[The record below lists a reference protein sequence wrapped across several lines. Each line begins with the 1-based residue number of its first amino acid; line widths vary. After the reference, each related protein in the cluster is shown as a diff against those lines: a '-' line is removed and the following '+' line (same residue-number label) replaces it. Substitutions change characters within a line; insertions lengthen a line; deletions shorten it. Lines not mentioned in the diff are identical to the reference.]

1 MIPSMH
7 IALGPYQQLWITYLR
22 PLRGKVALL
31 VAFLLGS
38 IGLGLG
44 GPLLTAGF
52 IDGARAGAEPRTLI
66 LYAIAYLLVGL
77 SGQACSAMGNYL
89 AADVGWLATNRM
101 RSDLVRHCLAL
112 DLPFHHART
121 PGEMIERID
130 GDITKLSN
138 LFSVL
143 VFRILGSVLTLAGA
157 LVILFLKIHW
167 LTGLSMTFF
176 VLLAFYV
183 LLQRRKVAVIAFRAE
198 REAIAVQYG
207 FLEER
212 LGGMEDLKA
221 NGATAY
227 VLRRFLQIARPVF
240 FTERT
245 AAMARAGMWLTAG
258 LLFALGTVIMLGFG
272 AYLFSIG
279 RISLGCVVL
288 LFQYRTMLYG
298 PLEQI
303 TRQLQ
308 DLQEAAASIGR
319 VQEIFAMQPA
329 ITDGVGASPADASLA
344 FEHVTFCYHDNQ
356 PVLKDISFTLPPGR
370 TLGLLGRTGSGKST
384 MTRLL
389 FRLYDV
395 NDGSIRLGGVD
406 LRALP
411 QRELRRQIGMVTQ
424 DVQLFQATVRDNLTF
439 FDPAIPDA
447 RILQVI
453 REMELQEWYDG
464 LPAGLDT
471 RIAAGGAGLSAGE
484 AQLLAFTRVFLT
496 NPRVV
501 LLDEP
506 SSRLDP
512 ATEGLVERAV
522 AELLNGRT
530 CIIIAHRLATVQHVD
545 DIMILHDGEVLEYG
559 ERARLAADPT
569 SHFAQLL
576 QAGMEKE
583 LA

>member
-1 MIPSMH
+1 MNF
-7 IALGPYQQLWITYLR
+7 GPYQQLWRTYMS

-31 VAFLLGS
+31 LVFLLAG
-38 IGLGLG
+38 IALELA

-52 IDGARAGAEPRTLI
+52 IDGARAGAAARALI
-66 LYAIAYLLVGL
+66 WLAVVYLLVGM
-77 SGQACSAMGNYL
+77 SAQVCSALGNYL
-89 AADVGWLATNRM
+89 AADVGWLATNQM
-101 RSDLVRHCLAL
+101 RGDLVRHCLAQ
-112 DLPFHHART
+112 DLTFHHART

-143 VFRILGSVLTLAGA
+143 VFRILGSVLKLIGA
-157 LVILFLKIHW
+157 LIVLFVRIHW
-167 LTGLSMTFF
+167 VTGLSMTVF

-183 LLQRRKVAVIAFRAE
+183 LLQRRKVAVQAFRAE

-212 LGGMEDLKA
+212 LGGMEDLRA

-240 FTERT
+240 FTMRN

-258 LLFALGTVIMLGFG
+258 LIFALGTVIMLGFG
-272 AYLFSIG
+272 AYLFSTG
-279 RISLGCVVL
+279 HLSLGCVVL
-288 LFQYRTMLYG
+288 LFQYRTMLYT

-308 DLQEAAASIGR
+308 DLQEAGASIGR
-319 VQEIFAMQPA
+319 VQELFALRPTIA
-329 ITDGVGASPADASLA
+329 DGPGALQPADATLA
-344 FEHVTFCYHDNQ
+344 FEQVTFAYHPGQ
-356 PVLKDISFTLPPGR
+356 PVLHDVSFALTPGR

-384 MTRLL
+384 LTRLL

-395 NDGSIRLGGVD
+395 EQGCIRLGGVD
-406 LRALP
+406 LRAIT
-411 QRELRRQIGMVTQ
+411 QHDLRQHIGMVTQ
-424 DVQLFQATVRDNLTF
+424 DVQLFQASVRDNLTF
-439 FDPAIPDA
+439 FDPAIPDE

-453 REMELQEWYDG
+453 QEMELREWYDA

-471 RIAAGGAGLSAGE
+471 RIEAGGAGLSAGQ

-512 ATEGLVERAV
+512 ATERLVERAV
-522 AELLNGRT
+522 GELLDGRT

-545 DIMILHDGEVLEYG
+545 DIMILHDGQVLEYG
-559 ERARLAADPT
+559 ERARLAADPS

-576 QAGMEKE
+576 QAGLEKE
-583 LA
+583 LV

>member
-1 MIPSMH
+1 MQIS
-7 IALGPYQQLWITYLR
+7 LVPYQQLWRTYLS

-31 VAFLLGS
+31 GVLLIAG
-38 IGLGLG
+38 IGMELA

-52 IDGARAGAEPRTLI
+52 IDGARAGAAARTL
-66 LYAIAYLLVGL
+66 LWLAITYLLVGI
-77 SGQACSAMGNYL
+77 SGQACNAVGNYV
-89 AADVGWLATNRM
+89 AADVGWLATNQLRG
-101 RSDLVRHCLAL
+101 DLVRHCLAL
-112 DLPFHHART
+112 ELSFHHAHT

-143 VFRILGSVLTLAGA
+143 VFRILGSVLKLIGA
-157 LVILFLKIHW
+157 LIVLYLTIHW
-167 LTGLSMTFF
+167 LTGLSMTVF

-183 LLQRRKVAVIAFRAE
+183 LLQRRMVAIKAFRAE

-212 LGGMEDLKA
+212 LGGMEDLRA

-240 FTERT
+240 FTMRG

-258 LLFALGTVIMLGFG
+258 MLFALGTVTMLGFG
-272 AYLFSIG
+272 AYLFSTG
-279 RISLGCVVL
+279 HLSLGCVVL
-288 LFQYRTMLYG
+288 LFQYRTMLYN

-308 DLQEAAASIGR
+308 DLQEAGASIGR
-319 VQEIFAMQPA
+319 VQELFALRPA
-329 ITDGVGASPADASLA
+329 ITDGPGAQPADAAIA
-344 FEHVTFCYHDNQ
+344 FEQVTFCYHPEQ
-356 PVLKDISFTLPPGR
+356 PVLHNISFQLAPGR

-384 MTRLL
+384 LTRLL

-395 NDGSIRLGGVD
+395 EQGCIRLGGVD
-406 LRALP
+406 LRAMR
-411 QRELRRQIGMVTQ
+411 QRDLRRQIGMVTQ
-424 DVQLFQATVRDNLTF
+424 DVQLFQASVRDNLTF
-439 FDPAIPDA
+439 FDPDIPDE
-447 RILQVI
+447 RILKVI
-453 REMELQEWYDG
+453 SEMELQEWYDA
-464 LPAGLDT
+464 LPHGLDT
-471 RIAAGGAGLSAGE
+471 RIEAGGAGLSAGQ

-512 ATEGLVERAV
+512 ATERLVERAV
-522 AELLNGRT
+522 AELLAGRT

-545 DIMILHDGEVLEYG
+545 EIMILHDGQVLEYG
-559 ERARLAADPT
+559 ERTVLAADPD
-569 SHFAQLL
+569 SHFSQLL
-576 QAGMEKE
+576 QAGLEKE
-583 LA
+583 MA

>member
-1 MIPSMH
+1 MNPSIH
-7 IALGPYQQLWITYLR
+7 INFGPYQQIWITYLR
-22 PLRGKVALL
+22 PLWGKVALL
-31 VAFLLGS
+31 VAFLLFS

-52 IDGARAGAEPRTLI
+52 IDGARAGAAPRTLV

-77 SGQACSAMGNYL
+77 SAQACSAVGNYL
-89 AADVGWLATNRM
+89 AADVGWLATNQM
-101 RSDLVRHCLAL
+101 RGDLLRHCLAL
-112 DLPFHHART
+112 DLPFHNAHT
-121 PGEMIERID
+121 PGEMIERVD

-143 VFRILGSVLTLAGA
+143 VFRILGSILTLVGA

-167 LTGLSMTFF
+167 LTGLSMTVF

-183 LLQRRKVAVIAFRAE
+183 LLQRRKVAVKAFRAE

-240 FTERT
+240 FTMRS

-258 LLFALGTVIMLGFG
+258 LIFALGTVIMLAFG
-272 AYLFSIG
+272 AYLFSTG
-279 RISLGCVVL
+279 HLTLGCVVL

-308 DLQEAAASIGR
+308 DLQEAGASIGR
-319 VQEIFAMQPA
+319 VQEIFALQPA
-329 ITDGVGASPADASLA
+329 ITDGVGKAPADATLA
-344 FEHVTFCYHDNQ
+344 FEHVTFSYHANQ
-356 PVLKDISFTLPPGR
+356 SVLKDISFTLTPGR

-384 MTRLL
+384 ITRLL

-395 NDGSIRLGGVD
+395 DDGCIRLGGVD
-406 LRALP
+406 VRALK

-439 FDPAIPDA
+439 FDHAIPDA

-464 LPAGLDT
+464 LSEGLDT

-512 ATEGLVERAV
+512 ATERLVERAV
-522 AELLNGRT
+522 AELLDGRT

-559 ERARLAADPT
+559 ERARLAADPS

-576 QAGMEKE
+576 LAGMEKE